1 MPVTTEPTTF
11 HPRSEIPCIGKLSA
25 AYAEMAADSDRE
37 AAAEQW
43 LEALSVGQQP
53 DEA

>member
-1 MPVTTEPTTF
+1 MTIKPTTS
-11 HPRSEIPCIGKLSA
+11 HPRPEFCCIGILSA

-37 AAAEQW
+37 AEAEQW
-43 LEALSVGQQP
+43 LEALSTGQLP